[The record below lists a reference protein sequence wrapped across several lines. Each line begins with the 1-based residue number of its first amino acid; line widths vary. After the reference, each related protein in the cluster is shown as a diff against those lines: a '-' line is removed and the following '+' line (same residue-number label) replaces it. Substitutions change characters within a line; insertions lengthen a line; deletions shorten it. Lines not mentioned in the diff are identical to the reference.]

1 MSASSRVVL
10 AVAVGLLVVG
20 GVVGTVAVGVG
31 PVADALSDDE
41 PEFGLEEVDDSQV
54 FVEPASSPEGD
65 EYAELTGDGEIAVD
79 IDGLSANSLTQVDD
93 LIRVGFG
100 IDDLSSSG
108 GSDGY
113 VNESAYFGFEAT
125 GPVEDDPDASVTFI
139 DMRNG
144 EAITGDEDKLEE
156 DGLELE
162 FGERAEVG
170 VIVES
175 GMNESVASQVTV
187 SVKEPELAD
196 FQVEIDLDIEEDEPV
211 AENEVLEGNNVT
223 TNYNV
228 TNAGS
233 SSGTQDILFSV
244 DDELTDQE
252 DDVELSGGEFFE
264 GDFVYQT
271 TEDDV
276 PEGLDEDP
284 IELRVDTE
292 DDSANETVL
301 VMDEIHRYTDPDT
314 REVTTSLFLESLN
327 DWRADKID
335 TTFFLEILDAWRA
348 GDEVAPSGELI
359 ED

>member
-1 MSASSRVVL
+1 MSAPSRVVL

-100 IDDLSSSG
+100 IDDLTSSG
-108 GSDGY
+108 GSGAD

-125 GPVEDDPDASVTFI
+125 GAVEDDPDASVTFI

-144 EAITGDEDKLEE
+144 KAITGDEDKLEE

-175 GMNESVASQVTV
+175 GVNESVASQVTV

-196 FQVEIDLDIEEDEPV
+196 FQVEIDLDIEESDPV
-211 AENEVLEGNNVT
+211 AENEILAGNNVT

-233 SSGTQDILFSV
+233 FSGTQDILFSV

-252 DDVELSGGEFFE
+252 DDVELGGGEFFE

-301 VMDEIHRYTDPDT
+301 VMDEIHRYTEPDD
-314 REVTTSLFLESLN
+314 RIVRGVDLLN
-327 DWRADKID
+327 AIDDWRNDKISGVLLLD
-335 TTFFLEILDAWRA
+335 VIDAWRD
-348 GDEVAPSGELI
+348 GGEVAPSGELTGN
-359 ED
+359 